1 MSTKLDAEGLAERR
15 SNALSAEIHAAL
27 PKPVNEPT
35 GTIVGK
41 RVYDWKS
48 GYAAA
53 IREHS
58 QPLAD
63 ELAQVKAERDEL
75 REALNEMLGADPES
89 RLATLAA
96 AQYARTILAKYPK
109 P

>member
-1 MSTKLDAEGLAERR
+1 MSTKLDAEGLAEKR

-58 QPLAD
+58 QPIAD
-63 ELAQVKAERDEL
+63 ELATVKAERDEM
-75 REALNEMLGADPES
+75 REALELIANTDPDEGTAWFHRIAD
-89 RLATLAA
+89 A
-96 AQYARTILAKYPK
+96 ILQKFPK